1 VARAASLSEAQ
12 AWFTRIGAALSEAD
26 RDAGRRYLVA
36 LELADLELVA
46 TPDASSA
53 QRIIR
58 DPRWDTRWWSREE
71 AERKRLT
78 ELLASQHGVRGALEA
93 LTSANEGQTEQTLRC
108 AMASA
113 SIAAGGET
121 LARAAAGA
129 LSMALHAV
137 ALARLA
143 GSEESHL
150 FMRKYALFSLG
161 RWPLGVS
168 AGALHVF

>member
-1 VARAASLSEAQ
+1 VARAASLTAAQ
-12 AWFTRIGAALSEAD
+12 AWFSRIGAALSDAD
-26 RDAGRRYLVA
+26 RDAAQRYLAA
-36 LELADLELVA
+36 LELADLQIVA
-46 TPDASSA
+46 AADAATA

-58 DPRWDTRWWSREE
+58 DPHWDTRWWSREE

-78 ELLASQHGVRGALEA
+78 ERVASKHGVRGALAA

-113 SIAAGGET
+113 AIAAGGEA

-150 FMRKYALFSLG
+150 FVRKYALFSLG

-168 AGALHVF
+168 AGALHLF